1 MDVHVKLAVVIGLQ
15 RRGIDV
21 VTAQEMGLGEVD
33 DGELLDQAT
42 HLGRVLFSQDED
54 LLGEANIRH
63 ATGERFAGLVF
74 AQQRHLTVGIAVRDL
89 ELLAKVLTLEEME
102 NRIEYLPF

>member
-15 RRGIDV
+15 RHGVDV
-21 VTAQEMGLGEVD
+21 VTAQELGLGEVD

-54 LLGEANIRH
+54 LLGEANIRQ
-63 ATGERFAGLVF
+63 ATGERFAGLAF
-74 AQQRHLTVGIAVRDL
+74 AQQRHLTVGKAVRDL
-89 ELLAKVLTLEEME
+89 DLLAKVLTPEEME